1 MDLEEAKWIIRER
14 IKIDRQMRDGD
25 KDSDFGRWAEEQSQA
40 MERVLEELERGDEDG
55 TNKNIQDM
63 ETKHRTK

>member
-14 IKIDRQMRDGD
+14 IKTDRQMRDGD

-40 MERVLEELERGDEDG
+40 MERVLEELERGERNG
-55 TNKNIQDM
+55 TD
-63 ETKHRTK
+63 